1 MRAAA
6 VFLLSLTRRHLV
18 NRVRPARMKDLDDL
32 KKTVPRRPHC
42 GPLDLQPPAHGSI
55 SIAARIEW
63 CRQLSVQARTHTE
76 LEAWR
81 AEEEGLRDALLE
93 RDHRHQYRDRPP
105 AVFERYALGFEDG
118 NALICLACVDA
129 HRMTSVQ

>member
-18 NRVRPARMKDLDDL
+18 NRVRPARMKDLADL
-32 KKTVPRRPHC
+32 KKTVSRRPHC
-42 GPLDLQPPAHGSI
+42 GSLGLEHRAQTST
-55 SIAARIEW
+55 SLEARIKR
-63 CRQLSVQARTHTE
+63 CRRQSTQARTHTE

-93 RDHRHQYRDRPP
+93 RDPPYQDRDRPP

-118 NALICLACVDA
+118 KLLIRLACVDA

>member
-1 MRAAA
+1 MR
-6 VFLLSLTRRHLV
+6 VSELFPISVTRRRIV
-18 NRVRPARMKDLDDL
+18 NSVLPARMKDLDDL
-32 KKTVPRRPHC
+32 KKTVSRCPHC
-42 GPLDLQPPAHGSI
+42 GSLGLQHRAQTSTSI
-55 SIAARIEW
+55 EARIKR
-63 CRQLSVQARTHTE
+63 CRRQSTQARTQAE

-93 RDHRHQYRDRPP
+93 KDPPYQDRDRPP
-105 AVFERYALGFEDG
+105 AVFEQYALGFEDG